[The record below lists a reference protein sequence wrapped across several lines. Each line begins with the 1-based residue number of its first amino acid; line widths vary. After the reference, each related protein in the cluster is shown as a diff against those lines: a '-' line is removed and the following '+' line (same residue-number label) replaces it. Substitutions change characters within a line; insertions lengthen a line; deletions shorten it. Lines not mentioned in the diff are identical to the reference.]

1 MICPL
6 DRFNNN
12 LFKVSVSTVECTYC
26 RIGAEGDGKLE
37 GVWKKTIAGK
47 RHKF

>member
-6 DRFNNN
+6 DRFIHT
-12 LFKVSVSTVECTYC
+12 LFKDSVCTVECTYC
-26 RIGAEGDGKLE
+26 RISGEGDGKLE
-37 GVWKKTIAGK
+37 GVWKETISSK